1 MIKFIFF
8 KFRPS
13 KVSSSSDLQASASA
27 KTPSRKLRPNV
38 LGSESSDSS
47 ENEGTPPDISS
58 PAPLTPEHSSA
69 LPDQLEKCDR
79 ISKEKQKFFRLSAIF
94 ADKKKKKKEQALR
107 TAETS
112 NRAPKVVP
120 SSEQLK
126 HKPAIEVVT
135 KASPPVKVAVSKRTS
150 LTKSHTRT
158 SGIVPSDNCKSVLK
172 PSEKPAV
179 RNKVKSNKSEVIS
192 NNKPRT
198 SVENI
203 TKSSTTAAAKSS
215 SKSIS
220 TSKKTVIPLRLSSSS
235 ESDDNDEEKSSSDSS
250 ECCSSS
256 GDDESS
262 SSDSDSDSSNHSES
276 SRISIGGTKIKLP
289 TASYSST
296 NNISTFGSI
305 SGINDTKEQIW
316 GFAAAVAAAEPNKK
330 HFINVTSSKSDN
342 KFGDS
347 PFNLH
352 KINSNFSFL
361 DDKNSSSSSTF
372 SSSNCDRQKPG
383 FGQLKGL
390 FDGLSHLFTTPD
402 HSRSRTGP
410 VPNYNLNRRKRSSE
424 KDNNSSPP
432 LAKKTH
438 AGSKKE
444 QELPDPEKSCNK
456 AELDVVKSKTI
467 LSVSKPVAPRPAVAI
482 KHSEPKIDRIDSKAL
497 KKLMG
502 VTQKPENGIANIVT
516 KHTNITIPPKIP
528 KRVSLVPTQSPD
540 RRLPRPGI
548 FLPSSE
554 DEWAQMTPSNLV
566 KTAVNSKRHE
576 FERRR
581 FLKGE
586 APYCGMGYMGFSHS
600 SFLEEVRMKKRNLI
614 AEATQINHPLS
625 VPQPSNN
632 QTGKMGHRALP
643 YPSALSTFYR
653 CSNSSFIS
661 FYCLTIIQS
670 GHPISS
676 CLCEWHSVFLISFCH
691 FK

>member
-1 MIKFIFF
+1 M
-8 KFRPS
+8 
-13 KVSSSSDLQASASA
+13 
-27 KTPSRKLRPNV
+27 RPNV

-47 ENEGTPPDISS
+47 ENEGTPLDISS
-58 PAPLTPEHSSA
+58 PTPLSPEHSSA

-94 ADKKKKKKEQALR
+94 ADKKKKKKEQAQR
-107 TAETS
+107 TAEAT
-112 NRAPKVVP
+112 NRTPKVAP
-120 SSEQLK
+120 PSEQLK
-126 HKPAIEVVT
+126 HKPAVEVTT
-135 KASPPVKVAVSKRTS
+135 KVPPPAEVAVSKRTA
-150 LTKSHTRT
+150 LNKSHTRT
-158 SGIVPSDNCKSVLK
+158 SGVIPSDNCKSVLK
-172 PSEKPAV
+172 PSENKVPAV
-179 RNKVKSNKSEVIS
+179 RNKVKSNKSEVIA
-192 NNKPRT
+192 NKSRT
-198 SVENI
+198 LENIAKPTI
-203 TKSSTTAAAKSS
+203 TKSSTTAAIVTVAAKSS
-215 SKSIS
+215 NKSIS
-220 TSKKTVIPLRLSSSS
+220 TSKKIIRPLELSSSS
-235 ESDDNDEEKSSSDSS
+235 ESDDNDDGEEKSSSDSS
-250 ECCSSS
+250 ECTSSS
-256 GDDESS
+256 GDDGSS

-289 TASYSST
+289 NTSFSGT

-305 SGINDTKEQIW
+305 CGINDTKEQIW
-316 GFAAAVAAAEPNKK
+316 GFAAAAAAAEPNKK
-330 HFINVTSSKSDN
+330 LFVNVTNNKSDN

-347 PFNLH
+347 SFSSN
-352 KINSNFSFL
+352 KISSNFSFL

-410 VPNYNLNRRKRSSE
+410 TPNYNLNRKKRSSE
-424 KDNNSSPP
+424 KDDTNSPP
-432 LAKKTH
+432 LAKKPHT
-438 AGSKKE
+438 KKE
-444 QELPDPEKSCNK
+444 QELMEPEKNSK
-456 AELDVVKSKTI
+456 VEPTVVKTKTI
-467 LSVSKPVAPRPAVAI
+467 PSLPVTKPVPSPPAVV
-482 KHSEPKIDRIDSKAL
+482 KRSEPKIEKIESKVL

-502 VTQKPENGIANIVT
+502 VTQKPENGIASIVT

-528 KRVSLVPTQSPD
+528 KRVTLNPVPSQSQD

-586 APYCGMGYMGFSHS
+586 APYGGMGYMGFSHS

-632 QTGKMGHRALP
+632 QTGKVGHRTLP
-643 YPSALSTFYR
+643 YLSALSSFYR

-661 FYCLTIIQS
+661 FYCLIIIQS
-670 GHPISS
+670 GHPIN
-676 CLCEWHSVFLISFCH
+676 
-691 FK
+691 